1 MRLKLIIGV
10 GIQADKKSSYWIMH
24 VIGAP
29 MNAALELKIRPRLLT
44 GLANTCEAIKW

>member
-10 GIQADKKSSYWIMH
+10 GIDADKKSPYWIMH

-29 MNAALELKIRPRLLT
+29 MNAALELS
-44 GLANTCEAIKW
+44 LANTCEAMKW